1 MCITLLLNLTTF
13 PCSRHYHCFM
23 DEDTGPHRCGHGVNW
38 PLSGILPRTLAL
50 KKAGEVVC

>member
-13 PCSRHYHCFM
+13 LCSRHYHCFM
-23 DEDTGPHRCGHGVNW
+23 DEDTGPHKCGHGVNW
-38 PLSGILPRTLAL
+38 SLSGILPRTLAL